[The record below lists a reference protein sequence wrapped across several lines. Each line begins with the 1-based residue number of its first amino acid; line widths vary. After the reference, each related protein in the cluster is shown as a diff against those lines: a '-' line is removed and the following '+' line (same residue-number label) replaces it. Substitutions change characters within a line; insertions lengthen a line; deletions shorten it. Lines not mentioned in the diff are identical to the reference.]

1 MPADRN
7 PTVRRRRLGVELK
20 ALREIAGLTC
30 EAVAAHLDCHPTKV
44 GRIENGRSPAKSL
57 ELNAM
62 LDLYGVAEAATRESL
77 LALSKESR
85 RRGWWHQYRQIG
97 SLYADLISLEASA
110 QSASDYETTFV
121 PGLLQTPDY
130 ARAVEL
136 ITQPEA
142 TAAQADERVEI
153 RMNRQQTLDRPDF
166 HLWAV
171 LGEAALRHVMGSSK
185 TLRKQMEHL
194 QEQQTR
200 PNVDL
205 QVLPLASSAHA
216 MSGSSFVVL
225 GFPVLGDRDVVYV
238 DNLLGTL
245 YFEQEDEVARYR
257 YAFDRLRAAAL
268 PLDESQALVRDITK
282 GA

>member
-1 MPADRN
+1 M
-7 PTVRRRRLGVELK
+7 
-20 ALREIAGLTC
+20 
-30 EAVAAHLDCHPTKV
+30 AAHLDCHATKV

-62 LDLYGVAEAATRESL
+62 LDLYGVTESTTRDSL

-85 RRGWWHQYRQIG
+85 RRGWWHQYRQID
-97 SLYADLISLEASA
+97 SLYADLIGLEASA

-136 ITQPEA
+136 VNQPEV
-142 TAAQADERVEI
+142 TAAQVDGRVEI
-153 RMNRQQTLDRPDF
+153 RMNRQQTLERADF
-166 HLWAV
+166 HLWVV
-171 LGEAALRHVMGSSK
+171 LGEAALRHMMGNSNVMRNQ
-185 TLRKQMEHL
+185 LEHL
-194 QEQQTR
+194 REQQTR

-216 MSGSSFVVL
+216 MSGSAFVLL
-225 GFPVLGDRDVVYV
+225 GFPALGDRDVVYV

-245 YFEQEDEVARYR
+245 YFEQENEVTRYR

-268 PLDESQALVRDITK
+268 PLDESQALVRDIAK

>member
-1 MPADRN
+1 M
-7 PTVRRRRLGVELK
+7 
-20 ALREIAGLTC
+20 
-30 EAVAAHLDCHPTKV
+30 AARLDCHPTKV
-44 GRIENGRSPAKSL
+44 GRIENGRSPVKGL

-62 LDLYGVAEAATRESL
+62 LDLYGVTETTTRESL

-85 RRGWWHQYRQIG
+85 RRGWWHRYRQIG
-97 SLYADLISLEASA
+97 TLYADLISLEASA
-110 QSASDYETTFV
+110 QSAFDYETTFV
-121 PGLLQTPDY
+121 PGLLQIPDY
-130 ARAVEL
+130 ARAVEQ

-142 TAAQADERVEI
+142 TGVQVDERIEI

-166 HLWAV
+166 HLWVV
-171 LGEAALRHVMGSSK
+171 LGEAALRHAIGGPEVMRRQ
-185 TLRKQMEHL
+185 LEHL
-194 QEQQTR
+194 QEQQAR
-200 PNVDL
+200 ANVDL

-216 MSGSSFVVL
+216 MSGSAFVLL
-225 GFPVLGDRDVVYV
+225 GFPALGDRDVVYV

-268 PLDESQALVRDITK
+268 PLDESQALVHDIAR